1 MQENAFTPRARSI
14 IAAAVVACSTLLWV
28 DFANQLDRDTDVVLQ
43 GRARAAK
50 AATEEAVTEGITP
63 EAVGGDEDEG
73 AAEVGT
79 EPEG

>member
-1 MQENAFTPRARSI
+1 M
-14 IAAAVVACSTLLWV
+14 LWV

-63 EAVGGDEDEG
+63 EAVGGDEG